1 MVTINLAP
9 LKGSFLPKQ
18 RQIIFLSPSR
28 MKKFQLQRGSPV
40 ILTCVNGELLFRCWP
55 KQTSK
60 EPEPVSEKQKPTSE
74 KQKPTSEKKKP
85 TSENQ
90 NVEAAV
96 LPAFA
101 MFKHYTGL
109 QQSINLFKGHVY
121 EAEDVIFSVDK
132 YRPFMDTEDFL
143 LYLKRKLGY
152 VYMKEGMILHLNY
165 LGWPLSLTVQNI
177 FSSFCENKEFDSENK
192 NVSTFPFP
200 SLEDSFSEKC
210 IINKTFGFQS
220 STPVSSPRIQMHNN
234 ASKAFY
240 FIGAKTRSV
249 IQNPNLKRLK
259 SMSKTKDIAGL
270 DEQID
275 IIKSSINPLLNQDL
289 AFGTRGI
296 LIIGPPG
303 TGKTLLID
311 AIRNEYEHLLSLYN
325 IKNVISC
332 SGIEFLKKLLK
343 KIENESPSL
352 ILIDDIDKLYKIK
365 DQQNDLT
372 SIIYKTLSSSAPILV
387 IATCQNADSIPANL
401 RKHGLL
407 DEEIKFTIPSATD
420 RVQITKKILG
430 MYENDVTNDQICKIS
445 EKAHGFTGGDLKRLC
460 HEAHLKAME
469 ENPSDFHITFNHLQ
483 KSSDIKPS
491 SMTTLSF
498 VVPNVKWSDIGGMN
512 DVKKAVKEMVD
523 WPLKHPEKL
532 KKFKI
537 VPPRGILMYGPPGCS
552 KTMIAKALASES
564 QLNFI
569 TIKSGQV
576 FNKYVGESEKSVS
589 ELFKKARAAAPC
601 ILFLDE
607 VDSLVPVRGS
617 TSGSSNVADRVVTQI
632 LVEIDGIDVLEQG
645 VSVIAATNNP
655 EKVDPSLLRPGRL
668 DRLIYVPLPDAK
680 TREEIFQVIL
690 RKKPISSDIDLQY
703 LVNKTANYTGVE
715 ISAVCLEACTSAMN
729 EAKFLSSTPLVSMR
743 HFLTALRKDSTQP
756 RTTQEMLD
764 TFHNYHKKFQFKS

>member
-1 MVTINLAP
+1 MVSISLTP

-18 RQIIFLSPSR
+18 RQIILLSPSK
-28 MKKFQLQRGSPV
+28 MKKLALQRGSPV
-40 ILTCVNGELLFRCWP
+40 ILTCANGEMLFKCWP
-55 KQTSK
+55 KPMSE
-60 EPEPVSEKQKPTSE
+60 EPKPAYEKQNSISEKKTSTSE
-74 KQKPTSEKKKP
+74 KQ
-85 TSENQ
+85 NDD
-90 NVEAAV
+90 AAV
-96 LPAFA
+96 LAAFA
-101 MFKHYTGL
+101 LFKHYASF

-121 EAEDVIFSVDK
+121 EAEDIIFSVDK
-132 YRPFMDTEDFL
+132 YRSFMDTDDFL
-143 LYLKRKLGY
+143 LYLKRKLDY

-165 LGWPLSLTVQNI
+165 LGWSLSLIIHKI
-177 FSSFCENKEFDSENK
+177 FSRFYENKELNSESK
-192 NVSTFPFP
+192 NVSSFL

-210 IINKTFGFQS
+210 IINRTFGFQS
-220 STPVSSPRIQMHNN
+220 STPVSSPKIQMHNN
-234 ASKAFY
+234 ANVSTSFY
-240 FIGAKTRSV
+240 FIGEKTR
-249 IQNPNLKRLK
+249 IAIRNLNSKKLK
-259 SMSKTKDIAGL
+259 NMCNTKDIAGL

-275 IIKSSINPLLNQDL
+275 NIKSSIKPLLNRDL

-303 TGKTLLID
+303 TGKTFLLD
-311 AIRNEYEHLLSLYN
+311 AIQNEYGHLLSLYN

-332 SGIEFLKKLLK
+332 SGIEFLKKLVK
-343 KIENESPSL
+343 KIENQSPSL

-372 SIIYKTLSSSAPILV
+372 SIIHKILSLSAPILV
-387 IATCQNADSIPANL
+387 IATCQTADSIPANL

-407 DEEIKFTIPSATD
+407 DGEIKFTIPSAED

-430 MYENDVTNDQICKIS
+430 MYENGVSNDQILKIS

-469 ENPSDFHITFNHLQ
+469 ENPSTFHITFSHL
-483 KSSDIKPS
+483 KKIASEIKPS
-491 SMTTLSF
+491 SMTKLSF
-498 VVPNVKWSDIGGMN
+498 VVPNVKWSDIGGMD
-512 DVKKAVKEMVD
+512 DVKEAVREMVD

-537 VPPRGILMYGPPGCS
+537 VPPRGILMYGPPGCC

-569 TIKSGQV
+569 NIKSGQV

-589 ELFKKARAAAPC
+589 ELFKRARDAAPC

-617 TSGSSNVADRVVTQI
+617 STSGSSNVADRVVSQI

-645 VSVIAATNNP
+645 VSVIAATNHP
-655 EKVDPSLLRPGRL
+655 EKIDPSLLRPGRL

-680 TREEIFQVIL
+680 TRKEIFQVML
-690 RKKPISSDIDLQY
+690 RKKPISSGIDLQY
-703 LVNKTANYTGVE
+703 LVDKTVNYTGAE
-715 ISAVCLEACTSAMN
+715 ISAVCFEASNYAMK
-729 EAKFLSSTPLVSMR
+729 EGKFLSAPPLVSMR

-764 TFHNYHKKFQFKS
+764 NFHNYHKKFLFKS